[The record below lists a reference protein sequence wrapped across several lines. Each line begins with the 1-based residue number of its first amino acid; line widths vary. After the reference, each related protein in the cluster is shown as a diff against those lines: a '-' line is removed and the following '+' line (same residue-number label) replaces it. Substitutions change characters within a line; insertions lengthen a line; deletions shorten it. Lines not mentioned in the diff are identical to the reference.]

1 METEPSYLYNTPR
14 AKISPKKS
22 NFLKNSPKSLS
33 GAVQLLGDHI
43 LFGLGQFL
51 SRKRQLL
58 GGKGFKGQPVPIAA
72 AQQPS
77 GLGMLV
83 FQLSQGPSARSIFS
97 SCNSADWASLQACIE
112 RSSSTSSGAATSGCR
127 LSRLIW
133 SSR

>member
-1 METEPSYLYNTPR
+1 MT
-14 AKISPKKS
+14 KKS

-58 GGKGFKGQPVPIAA
+58 GGKGLQGQPVPIAA

-83 FQLSQGPSARSIFS
+83 LQLSQGPSYPVNLLF
-97 SCNSADWASLQACIE
+97 LQFRPTGPPTRPA
-112 RSSSTSSGAATSGCR
+112 
-127 LSRLIW
+127 
-133 SSR
+133 